1 MSKIFA
7 LLALV
12 LIASGGLLLAVP
24 REAPIPAEPATRSA
38 GPSASPEAK
47 EELPGTRSVGP
58 AAKKLPDLVVRA
70 RDIAEQVNAP
80 LSIIF
85 GLVSLV
91 YSRRTYLLN
100 KERAEAQ
107 AARAA

>member
-24 REAPIPAEPATRSA
+24 REAPIPAGLAPQSA
-38 GPSASPEAK
+38 GPEAK

-58 AAKKLPDLVVRA
+58 AARKLPDLVVRA

-100 KERAEAQ
+100 KERAEAL